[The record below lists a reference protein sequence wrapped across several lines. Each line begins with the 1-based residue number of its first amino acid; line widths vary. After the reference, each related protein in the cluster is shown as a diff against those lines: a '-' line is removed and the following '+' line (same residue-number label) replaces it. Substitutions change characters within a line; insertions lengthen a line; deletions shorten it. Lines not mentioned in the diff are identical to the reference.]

1 MAPFGHPKSKK
12 IHPKIDP
19 KRHPKNDRFLDRFFA
34 QVGSMLGPKLGPK
47 SRSRRSQNA
56 PKTLPRRHEDSPRAT
71 RAPKIEIW
79 SIFGPKIR
87 WGTLLG
93 PRISRFLARLN
104 SNFGNQFLSDYLYIS
119 LGLMGYDSLA
129 LIFRFFFYIVPFLF
143 SLVRSSARRAGSEAT
158 SILAAVLGHVDGTK
172 SMLNGCH
179 I

>member
-1 MAPFGHPKSKK
+1 MAPFGHPKSTK

-79 SIFGPKIR
+79 SIFGSKVR
-87 WGTLLG
+87 WGTPPW
-93 PRISRFLARLN
+93 PRFSMFLARLN
-104 SNFGNQFLSDYLYIS
+104 SNFGAKFA
-119 LGLMGYDSLA
+119 LGNLESFTSKFK
-129 LIFRFFFYIVPFLF
+129 IQKVN
-143 SLVRSSARRAGSEAT
+143 SSPNHPMSTQT
-158 SILAAVLGHVDGTK
+158 SINFQST
-172 SMLNGCH
+172 
-179 I
+179 